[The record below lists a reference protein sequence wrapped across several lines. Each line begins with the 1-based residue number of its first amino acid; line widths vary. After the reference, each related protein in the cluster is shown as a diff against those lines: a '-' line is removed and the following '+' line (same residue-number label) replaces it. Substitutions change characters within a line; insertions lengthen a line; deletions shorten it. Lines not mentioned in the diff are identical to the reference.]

1 MIRPQPSAL
10 MNLRSTLLAL
20 ASVTLAVVILL
31 FVLPPFNGSELVL
44 RLDQAAVIAGV
55 LAMIVVPA
63 VVMRSV
69 GAAAVVAVAVPAYL
83 YAVLLA
89 VVYVSFSR

>member
-44 RLDQAAVIAGV
+44 RLDPAAVIAGV

-69 GAAAVVAVAVPAYL
+69 GAAAAVAVAVPAYL

>member
-44 RLDQAAVIAGV
+44 RLDPAAVIAGV

>member
-1 MIRPQPSAL
+1 
-10 MNLRSTLLAL
+10 
-20 ASVTLAVVILL
+20 
-31 FVLPPFNGSELVL
+31 
-44 RLDQAAVIAGV
+44 
-55 LAMIVVPA
+55 MIVVPA